1 MQLNSFA
8 SVKTGLVLSRKRADS
23 KKNAVIHY
31 KQINL
36 RAIDSDGQVNFDEL
50 ENYYADE
57 KLSNDYITQ
66 QNDIIVKLIEPFT
79 AVYINKQL
87 EGLLVPSHY
96 CIIKD
101 VNKKFIPKFIYFC
114 LNSQA
119 VVKEFFNS
127 LQGTVIKN
135 IRPSTLQELKIA
147 EISIKEQQNI
157 VKFLDL
163 QQQKLLL
170 LKKLQQQEKLKQIYI
185 TNKLLNYKEKK
196 N

>member
-1 MQLNSFA
+1 MQLKNIA

-36 RAIDSDGQVNFDEL
+36 RAINSDGQVNFDEL

-66 QNDIIVKLIEPFT
+66 ENDIIVKLIEPFT

-87 EGLLVPSHY
+87 EGLLIPSHY

-101 VNKKFIPKFIYFC
+101 VNKKFIPKFIYFY

-119 VVKEFFNS
+119 VVKELYNS

-135 IRPSTLQELKIA
+135 IRPSTLQKLNIA
-147 EISIKEQQNI
+147 EIPLEEQQNI
-157 VKFLDL
+157 VKLLDL
-163 QQQKLLL
+163 QEQKLLL
-170 LKKLQQQEKLKQIYI
+170 LKKLQQQETLKQTYI
-185 TNKLLNYKEKK
+185 TNKLLNHKEKK